1 MKLGDF
7 PSFSKT
13 MDTDCPFILLS
24 YCLGEHV
31 RCTHFLMPDE
41 HLAGQIDGHKDFWRV
56 RQTLLWTDRQ
66 ADTESDGQTD
76 ARTDTRM
83 DSQPDTWTDRR
94 TH

>member
-7 PSFSKT
+7 PEFSKT

-24 YCLGEHV
+24 YRLGEHALYALSYA
-31 RCTHFLMPDE
+31 RRTDG
-41 HLAGQIDGHKDFWRV
+41 HLDGQMDGHKDFWRD
-56 RQTLLWTDRQ
+56 RQTT
-66 ADTESDGQTD
+66 SV
-76 ARTDTRM
+76 